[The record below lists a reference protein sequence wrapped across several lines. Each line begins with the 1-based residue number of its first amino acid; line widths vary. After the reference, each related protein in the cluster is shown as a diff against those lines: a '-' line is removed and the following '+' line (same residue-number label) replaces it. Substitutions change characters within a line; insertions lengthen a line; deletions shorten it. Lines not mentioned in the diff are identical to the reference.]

1 MDFEQK
7 SPLPR
12 PTESPLS
19 LTATV
24 MAHPSR
30 SSAAEHV
37 LAELSLPGAEAV
49 FDPRPDAP
57 PSSLR
62 TAAAALSRATP
73 DRSTHHLLL
82 QDDALLAKD
91 LPTSVLKCCRLHPDA
106 ALSFFVEWG
115 SRTAVLARMAVFSGI
130 SAVPVINPYM
140 PSLALAMP
148 SALTA
153 EIAERMARGG
163 SAGADDGEPDDRAV
177 LRLLRERGAR
187 TLAMVPNLAEHGDLP
202 SLTGNTG
209 QGVRRSVCF
218 TADSDVPF
226 NASVLDLPRLLPFYA
241 WNTGNAVVIDTSDD
255 TPSSH
260 RPTERV
266 LAGWGLGENSA
277 RRALEAASGSAALA
291 DSVDPDLLLGAWNT
305 AVALGAVQEHAYP
318 GSVGSLRERTGTSL
332 VRHAL
337 YTHVPG
343 ALRAFVD
350 APSLEPFHEELVELT
365 LTALELGAGLNV
377 PEGEL

>member
-1 MDFEQK
+1 MDFDQK
-7 SPLPR
+7 SPP
-12 PTESPLS
+12 PGSNETPLS
-19 LTATV
+19 LTGTV

-30 SSAAEHV
+30 SSEAEHV
-37 LAELSLPGAEAV
+37 LTELSLPGAETV

-62 TAAAALSRATP
+62 TAAAALSRANP

-82 QDDALLAKD
+82 QDDTLLAKD
-91 LPTSVLKCCRLHPDA
+91 LPASVLECCRLHPDA

-153 EIAERMARGG
+153 EIAERMGDGSDGG
-163 SAGADDGEPDDRAV
+163 AGDGEPDDRAV
-177 LRLLRERGAR
+177 LHLLRERGVR
-187 TLAMVPNLAEHGDLP
+187 TLTMVPNLAEHGDLP

-226 NASVLDLPRLLPFYA
+226 DASVLDLPRLLPFYA

-255 TPSSH
+255 VPSSH

-266 LAGWGLGENSA
+266 LAGWGLGEDSA
-277 RRALEAASGSAALA
+277 RRALETTSGSAALA
-291 DSVDPDLLLGAWNT
+291 DSVDPDLILGVWNT
-305 AVALGAVQEHAYP
+305 AVALGAVQEHVHP
-318 GSVGSLRERTGTSL
+318 GSVGSLRERVGVPL
-332 VRHAL
+332 VRRAL

-350 APSLEPFHEELVELT
+350 APSLEPLEEELVELT

-377 PEGEL
+377 PEGGL